1 MIDDTIPPTPGSV
14 NTVMN
19 EANSVVHLVEGEVK
33 EPSHVE
39 TDGQNVP
46 KGQIVP
52 EGLFILEGSSTSD
65 GQSVLNAPWA

>member
-1 MIDDTIPPTPGSV
+1 MMIDDTILPTPGSA

-19 EANSVVHLVEGEVK
+19 EADSVVHLVEGEVK
-33 EPSHVE
+33 EPSHAE
-39 TDGQNVP
+39 TDDPNVP

-65 GQSVLNAPWA
+65 GQSVLNAP